1 MRDAHCGVI
10 QLMQSKTK
18 RNGNQGGFKTV
29 RARWL
34 LIFIGLLLG
43 SAVMAQTT
51 PPEQAGLDPYKDKQG
66 RHVLPNARPRAI
78 PQQNYR
84 VAPSHAPWSG
94 NPNLRKEGLN
104 QGRVKFE
111 ARQQRTR
118 GPRQDRD
125 ITQAVTDEL
134 HPIYAPGSHRM
145 YFASNA
151 TQVDNNG
158 KLAVPGTA
166 YHIWRGDLDDGSSSI
181 PDSTLTNLTRITGDV
196 PEEANG
202 DQIHPSLNTAANLLA
217 YSSRPVAR
225 SGSYNIVVRNLTT
238 GQRIQLTNDTDGT
251 VMNLRPTLS
260 PGGNIVAFASNRTH
274 VPGEPA
280 DGRYRIF
287 IARTD
292 GRPFDDGVLIRPMT
306 DPSTGFNDVEPAW
319 SRAGDTI
326 AFARVQGSLNSP
338 VQSHIYLLNIDTR
351 VVVQWTTFSG
361 VQDRQPAWEPNSTQL
376 VFASTRRPEND
387 RIGQI
392 TSGVGTRFNIY
403 RMNLLLAENHDAN
416 INRPLSCT
424 ALTED
429 DPLPGAEYPTAAIAE
444 RNRVAYQS
452 NRRGTVGSFN
462 PGLNRIPHDIWES
475 LIFDVTP
482 PTLEL
487 LPEVTPKEVFPGENV
502 KVKVKVTD
510 YQSGIDF
517 VRVQFKDPDS
527 AEQDAES
534 LEHKIYWLF
543 QFDIFF
549 PNRILADQDQ
559 AYVPL
564 FVELGQQAINPNNYE
579 YKDPYSLRPFGFAGS
594 LDDTLLMTPVSGEPD
609 WFEVTWRT
617 PSSAP
622 SDFYVD
628 IIVRDLAGN
637 EYTYDNISG
646 FTSKRFVGANKILLV
661 NDYMAGQMF
670 VQTRGAPI
678 GDSVSRPTWAPV
690 ESYWTDNPT
699 GKPPF
704 DATQPPSGTG
714 LTIFGDGAIPH
725 PNVLGA
731 FIRSDT
737 LGENTTYGD
746 FYDVWRVQCRNPITP
761 AVLAGYQPRYE
772 PEVTDL
778 AGNVRQKFVSDRL
791 VMWGSPYSGD
801 VWAGFGHLLDPEI
814 QVLLRNYLSAGGRL
828 VMSGQDVAWGLTLR
842 GGLSSDFLQQMLQ
855 ATFDSDTAED
865 VFLTAYQG
873 LRHQLT
879 EVTPA
884 TGDPNPIAR
893 NPGGMPIWTRVQG
906 TTVVPDPPTDLRLS
920 HPGLLQMTTAGVIQ
934 FFDVIPPAGAGT
946 GPLFTDAAWNQV
958 WIDTVTVNPTD
969 RAPYR
974 YTAIGQLGTSDR
986 SGFYYENSSN
996 RSKVA
1001 YFAFGIEGVN
1011 SAYNQGPPGLMWCR
1025 SYRNKVL
1032 HNAVCWM
1039 TTGYIEGVVQRFDP
1053 ETNTVKPLPRAL
1065 VRAVGV
1071 APGSVVGVT
1080 SASAMTDSNGFYRMV
1095 GLEAGIYLVDAE
1107 RPGFKTQ
1114 HPESVMVCG
1123 DTVVM
1128 NLMMLQTPP
1137 GQIAGRVVDVNS
1149 QPVRGALVRATN
1161 QTDPLLTAEI
1171 LTDPDGQFLLPR
1183 LAVGD
1188 WTVEVVGV
1196 SGYTLP
1202 PIRPEPDGVF
1212 RDVQV
1217 AASQTTT
1224 LSEDFVLEPLPG
1236 ILKGT
1241 VTDED
1246 SGQPIENALI
1256 TVRAGNN
1263 VRGTATTGAGGEY
1276 SLEVPGGEYDVTA
1289 TFPGYADNTQR
1300 VVVPSEGEAVL
1311 DFVMS
1316 KLPPGSIVG
1325 RVIRKLDSTPEPG
1338 ATVTLTFGNQTF
1350 GTATTNASGQ
1360 YSFADVPPG
1369 NYTITVTKSG
1379 FTITGGA
1386 SGTPN
1391 QRTVVVSPNAQTSVP
1406 DFFSEPLRTFVKGR
1420 TLVSAPYTYATDITE
1435 LLGIT
1440 QADVQARRFRF
1451 FTWDPAALL
1460 YIFYPTAPAQKF
1472 ETGRGYFLETANNLA
1487 LSVEGTPADENV
1499 DYEIPLQQ
1507 GWNLIGDPFKFN
1519 IEWTG
1524 VAVRDGATRLS
1535 YSQAVANGIIA
1546 NSLWGYAFGQYS
1558 VAFTLE
1564 TWRGYWVYA
1573 YRATTLLIPPGAR
1586 SRAAVSRAVPS
1597 PQNGWRLALSVHAG
1611 DLSDQVYIG
1620 TSRSATEGFD
1630 NEYDLLKP
1638 PPIGEEYLYVSM
1650 PRPEWGSSSG
1660 IYGVDIRPHGRASG
1674 WEFVVQS
1681 SEPNREI
1688 SLRWPNIQQL
1698 PRSVNPVLI
1707 DLQTNERRYLR
1718 TSGSYTFRASQGGT
1732 SRFRIEMA
1740 SSAGLLRITNVQVN
1754 GGRST
1759 GNNHTIAFAMTRDAQ
1774 VEVNILSNGRV
1785 VRNVASRVSRSAGVQ
1800 QVTWDGRDRNSI
1812 AMPPGQYTVEI
1823 KATSPDGQ
1831 TARSIVPVVLTR

>member
-18 RNGNQGGFKTV
+18 QNGNQGGFKTV
-29 RARWL
+29 RARWW

-111 ARQQRTR
+111 TRQQRTR

-125 ITQAVTDEL
+125 ITQAITDEL
-134 HPIYAPGSHRM
+134 HPIYAPGAARM
-145 YFASNA
+145 YFVSNA

-158 KLAVPGTA
+158 KLAVPGAA
-166 YHIWRGDLDDGSSSI
+166 YHIWRGDLDDGNSSI
-181 PDSTLTNLTRITGDV
+181 PDATLANLTRITGDV

-202 DQIHPSLNTAANLLA
+202 DQIHPSLNTAANILA
-217 YSSRPVAR
+217 YASRPAAGT
-225 SGSYNIVVRNLTT
+225 GSYNIIIRNLTT
-238 GQRIQLTNDTDGT
+238 GQRIQLTTDNNNVIQNT
-251 VMNLRPTLS
+251 RPSLS
-260 PGGNIVAFASNRTH
+260 PGGNLVAFASNRQH
-274 VPGEPA
+274 DPNIPR
-280 DGRYRIF
+280 DGRWRIF
-287 IARTD
+287 LARTD
-292 GRPFDDGVLIRPMT
+292 GRAFDDGVFFRPIT
-306 DPSTGFNDVEPAW
+306 FPADGFNDVEPAW
-319 SRAGDTI
+319 SPDGNSI
-326 AFARVQGSLNSP
+326 AFSRLQGSPANPVQGS
-338 VQSHIYLLNIDTR
+338 IYLVNVDTR
-351 VVVQWTTFSG
+351 VEARWTNYPNAI
-361 VQDRQPAWEPNSTQL
+361 DRQPAWEQNNQQFAFSSNRKPLNDQVGSPPDGVATRTNIFRIPTVLPEDPDNSTAL
-376 VFASTRRPEND
+376 SVT
-387 RIGQI
+387 
-392 TSGVGTRFNIY
+392 
-403 RMNLLLAENHDAN
+403 NLTDE
-416 INRPLSCT
+416 
-424 ALTED
+424 
-429 DPLPGAEYPTAAIAE
+429 DPLPGAEFPTSAITV

-452 NRRGTVGSFN
+452 NRRGTVGTFN
-462 PGLNRIPHDIWES
+462 PSLGRIPHDIWES

-482 PTLEL
+482 PTLEV
-487 LPEVTPKEVFPGENV
+487 LPIITPKEVFPGDNI

-510 YQSGIDF
+510 FQSGIDF

-534 LEHKIYWLF
+534 LEHKLYILF

-549 PNRILADQDQ
+549 PNRILVNQGN

-564 FVELGQQAINPNNYE
+564 FVEIGQQAINPNNYE

-594 LDDTLLMTPVSGEPD
+594 LDDTLLLEPVTDEPD
-609 WFEVTWRT
+609 WYEVTWRT
-617 PSSAP
+617 PTGAP

-628 IIVRDLAGN
+628 IIVRDSTGN
-637 EYTYDNISG
+637 EYVYDNISG
-646 FTSKRFVGANKILLV
+646 FTSKRFTGANNILLV
-661 NDYMAGQMF
+661 SDYMSGQIF

-704 DATQPPSGTG
+704 DVTQPPSGTG

-746 FYDVWRVQCRNPITP
+746 FYDIWRVQCRNPINP
-761 AVLAGYQPRYE
+761 SVLSGYLPRYE
-772 PEVTDL
+772 QEPTDL
-778 AGNVRQKFVSDRL
+778 NGGFRQKLVSERT
-791 VMWGSPYSGD
+791 VFWGSPYTGN
-801 VWAGFGHLLDPEI
+801 VWSEKGNLLDPEV
-814 QVLLRNYLSAGGRL
+814 QTLLRTFLSGGGRL
-828 VMSGQDVAWGLTLR
+828 LVSGQDVAWALALQ
-842 GGLSSDFLQQMLQ
+842 GGISNDFLQQAMRV
-855 ATFDSDTAED
+855 TYDSDTAED
-865 VFLTAYQG
+865 VFLTAFQA
-873 LRHQLT
+873 LRHTLT
-879 EVTPA
+879 EVTPT

-893 NPGGMPIWTRVQG
+893 NPGGLGIWIRYEGNTI
-906 TTVVPDPPTDLRLS
+906 VPDPPTDLRLS
-920 HPGLLQMTTAGVIQ
+920 NPGLLQITQAGVLQ
-934 FFDVIPPAGAGT
+934 FFDVIVHAGAGT
-946 GPLFTDAAWNQV
+946 GPLFTDGAWNQV
-958 WIDTVTVNPTD
+958 WIDTVTVDPVD

-986 SGFYYENSSN
+986 AGFYYENATN

-1001 YFAFGIEGVN
+1001 FFAFGLEGAN
-1011 SAYNQGPPGLMWCR
+1011 STYNDGPPGLMWSR
-1025 SYRNKVL
+1025 AYRNKVL

-1039 TTGYIEGVVQRFDP
+1039 TTATIQGIVQAYDP
-1053 ETNTVKPLPRAL
+1053 DSQTLQPSPRTL

-1071 APGSVVGVT
+1071 APGSIAGV
-1080 SASAMTDSNGFYRMV
+1080 SAGFAITDSTGFYRIV
-1095 GLEAGIYLVDAE
+1095 GLEAGVYLVDAE

-1114 HPESVMVCG
+1114 HPESTAVCG
-1123 DTVVM
+1123 DTSVI
-1128 NLMMLQTPP
+1128 NLIMLQTPP
-1137 GQIAGRVVDVNS
+1137 GQIAGRVVDVNA
-1149 QPVRGALVRATN
+1149 QPVRNAVITATN
-1161 QTDPLLTAEI
+1161 QTDPQLTKEVI
-1171 LTDPDGQFLLPR
+1171 TDPDGTFLLTR
-1183 LAVGD
+1183 VQVGE
-1188 WTVEVVGV
+1188 WSVTVTSVE
-1196 SGYTLP
+1196 GYSLP
-1202 PIRPEPDGVF
+1202 PILPQPDGVF

-1217 AASQTTT
+1217 AAGQTTQ
-1224 LSEDFVLEPLPG
+1224 LSEDFVVEPLPG
-1236 ILKGT
+1236 ILKGR
-1241 VTDED
+1241 VTDVETTD
-1246 SGQPIENALI
+1246 PIANAQI
-1256 TVRAGNN
+1256 TVRAGTT
-1263 VRGTATTGAGGEY
+1263 VRATTTTDPGGNY
-1276 SLEVPGGEYDVTA
+1276 SVEVPGGEYDVTA
-1289 TFPGYADNTQR
+1289 SYPGYADGTQR
-1300 VVVPSEGEAVL
+1300 VIILPEGEVTQ
-1311 DFVMS
+1311 DFELA

-1325 RVIRKLDSTPEPG
+1325 RVIRKLDNTPEPG
-1338 ATVTLTFGNQTF
+1338 ATATLTFLNQTF

-1360 YSFADVPPG
+1360 YSFVDVPPG
-1369 NYTITVTKSG
+1369 TYTVTITKSG

-1460 YIFYPTAPAQKF
+1460 YVFYPTAPAQKF

-1586 SRAAVSRAVPS
+1586 SRSAVSRAVPS

-1630 NEYDLLKP
+1630 NEHDLLKP

-1650 PRPEWGSSSG
+1650 PRPDWGSSSG
-1660 IYGVDIRPHGRASG
+1660 VYGVDIRPHGRASG

-1785 VRNVASRVSRSAGVQ
+1785 VRNVVSRVSRSAGVQ